1 MKFIKLNRRH
11 LEEINKIDIESEHQ
25 GDIENNLEVKEI
37 KKYNKE
43 RMNKKDEIFFG
54 YKLNNE
60 LVGYVTLK
68 PFFPGH
74 KHCEL
79 YWLAVK
85 KKYQGQGIGTELVKF
100 IEKYSKKKK
109 FRKIFIYTGKPM
121 KKTRKFYEK
130 LNYEF
135 VNEFEGYYGYQKG
148 NTTAILY
155 GKKL

>member
-1 MKFIKLNRRH
+1 
-11 LEEINKIDIESEHQ
+11 
-25 GDIENNLEVKEI
+25 
-37 KKYNKE
+37 
-43 RMNKKDEIFFG
+43 
-54 YKLNNE
+54 
-60 LVGYVTLK
+60 
-68 PFFPGH
+68 
-74 KHCEL
+74 
-79 YWLAVK
+79 LAVK
-85 KKYQGQGIGTELVKF
+85 KKYQGQGFGTELVKF

>member
-1 MKFIKLNRRH
+1 
-11 LEEINKIDIESEHQ
+11 
-25 GDIENNLEVKEI
+25 
-37 KKYNKE
+37 
-43 RMNKKDEIFFG
+43 MNKKEEIFFG

-85 KKYQGQGIGTELVKF
+85 KKYQEQGIGTKLVKF
-100 IEKYSKKKK
+100 IENYAKKKK

-130 LNYEF
+130 IGYEF
-135 VNEFEGYYGYQKG
+135 VNEFPGY
-148 NTTAILY
+148 
-155 GKKL
+155 